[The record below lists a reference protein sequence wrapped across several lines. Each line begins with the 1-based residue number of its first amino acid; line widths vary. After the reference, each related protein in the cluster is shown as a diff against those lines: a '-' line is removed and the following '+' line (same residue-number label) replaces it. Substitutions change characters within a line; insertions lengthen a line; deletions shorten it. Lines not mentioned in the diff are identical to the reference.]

1 MLTGVN
7 VCDGFLP
14 GEYRSRTLCLY
25 AAVMSLCTR
34 LFRSPCDAG
43 LNAVDHTRTPGS
55 PVRTVMSEIHDSP
68 GWHTGAYTGCIL
80 IPKSASTKTAADK
93 FDAYVS
99 MFTMNYPSLS
109 VLKCIRHFLRSLFWF
124 SRHYAMAVSGYR
136 YGRISR
142 HVSRKA
148 WLCKGSC
155 CRLPFLLISSIR
167 LKTNSFVSTSGF

>member
-1 MLTGVN
+1 M
-7 VCDGFLP
+7 
-14 GEYRSRTLCLY
+14 R
-25 AAVMSLCTR
+25 
-34 LFRSPCDAG
+34 
-43 LNAVDHTRTPGS
+43 VDHSRTPGS

-68 GWHTGAYTGCIL
+68 GWHTGAYTGCISVPAVIGKAL
-80 IPKSASTKTAADK
+80 LYLSLQAKKSAADK
-93 FDAYVS
+93 FDTYVS
-99 MFTMNYPSLS
+99 MFIMNYPSLS

-124 SRHYAMAVSGYR
+124 SRHHALAVSGYR